1 MTHAFDDRGRK
12 FDSGANLRDWW
23 SAADKTAFE
32 ERSSRAIAE
41 YDKYVAVD
49 TLHVNG
55 RQTLSENLADIGG
68 LKLAYAA
75 LERSLQ
81 GKPRAAINGYTP
93 EQRFFIAY
101 AQSRRALDGPDYLRD
116 KVMMNVHSPEKWR
129 VVGPIVNM
137 PEFAAAF
144 RCMAGEPMTLS
155 DAERVRLW

>member
-23 SAADKTAFE
+23 SAADKKAFE
-32 ERSSRAIAE
+32 ERSSRAIAQ
-41 YDKYVAVD
+41 YDQYVAID
-49 TLHVNG
+49 TLHLNG

-75 LERSLQ
+75 LERSLS
-81 GKPRAAINGYTP
+81 GKERVAVNGYTP

-101 AQSRRALDGPDYLRD
+101 AQSRRALDGSDYLRD

-144 RCMAGEPMTLS
+144 HCAAGDAMTLR
-155 DAERVRLW
+155 DAERVQLW